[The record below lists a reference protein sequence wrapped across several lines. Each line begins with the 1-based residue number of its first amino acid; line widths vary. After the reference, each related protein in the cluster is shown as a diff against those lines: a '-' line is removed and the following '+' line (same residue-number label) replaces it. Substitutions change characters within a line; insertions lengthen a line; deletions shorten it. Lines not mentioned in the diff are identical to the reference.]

1 MTEKRFLRERID
13 VEGVFCTGH
22 SFRKDTFSFFGV
34 ESPLP
39 IPGSSGAFCANP
51 LGDTHFVT
59 QEISEL
65 ALELE
70 KSRFYGSLELK
81 YEDGRLVLIRKSETF
96 RPMEK
101 PTGNEHTRN
110 R

>member
-1 MTEKRFLRERID
+1 MTQD
-13 VEGVFCTGH
+13 
-22 SFRKDTFSFFGV
+22 
-34 ESPLP
+34 
-39 IPGSSGAFCANP
+39 
-51 LGDTHFVT
+51 
-59 QEISEL
+59 ISDL
-65 ALELE
+65 TRELE

-101 PTGNEHTRN
+101 PTGYGNTPN

>member
-1 MTEKRFLRERID
+1 M
-13 VEGVFCTGH
+13 
-22 SFRKDTFSFFGV
+22 
-34 ESPLP
+34 
-39 IPGSSGAFCANP
+39 
-51 LGDTHFVT
+51 T

-65 ALELE
+65 ARELE

-101 PTGNEHTRN
+101 PTGHENPRN

>member
-1 MTEKRFLRERID
+1 
-13 VEGVFCTGH
+13 
-22 SFRKDTFSFFGV
+22 
-34 ESPLP
+34 
-39 IPGSSGAFCANP
+39 
-51 LGDTHFVT
+51 VT

-65 ALELE
+65 ARELE

-81 YEDGRLVLIRKSETF
+81 YEDGRLVLIRKTETF

-101 PTGNEHTRN
+101 PTGNDHTRN

>member
-1 MTEKRFLRERID
+1 M
-13 VEGVFCTGH
+13 
-22 SFRKDTFSFFGV
+22 
-34 ESPLP
+34 
-39 IPGSSGAFCANP
+39 
-51 LGDTHFVT
+51 T

-65 ALELE
+65 ARELE

-81 YEDGRLVLIRKSETF
+81 YEDGRLVLIRKTETF

-101 PTGNEHTRN
+101 PTGNDNPRN